1 MVRLAIL
8 WGVLGLALAPVG
20 GAAGRISLV
29 AEASVAGDAIVLA
42 DLLPGG
48 AMAERVRGVAR
59 GVELG
64 STPQLGTPR
73 RLRGAVVAEAIEQS
87 GLRADEFA
95 IPDVIVVERVGRPLR
110 GTEILATIQ
119 AAVGEFSLSSG
130 GEAAVLA
137 MRPEEM
143 LWDTALR
150 VALGDAGLQ
159 VREMFVNLSARRA
172 SFRLVTNSGAGVEF
186 AVLGRIAAKPSGV
199 REISQSALQISG
211 RAKLHRSVGPKRGS
225 NASETA
231 AIAGKAGVSD
241 QFLNLPVAIAAGG
254 LAQIWLHSD
263 NSSIVMQVK
272 ALQAGR
278 VGETI
283 RVRLPQSG
291 WTMRAV
297 VTGPAALEVIF

>member
-8 WGVLGLALAPVG
+8 LGMLNLVFAPLGSAASKIALVTEVNV
-20 GAAGRISLV
+20 V
-29 AEASVAGDAIVLA
+29 ADAIVLA
-42 DLLPGG
+42 DLLPSGG
-48 AMAERVRGVAR
+48 MAERVREVAR

-73 RLRGAVVAEAIEQS
+73 RLRGAAIAVAIEQS
-87 GLRADEFA
+87 GLRADDFA
-95 IPDVIVVERVGRPLR
+95 IPDVIVVERAGRPLD
-110 GTEILATIQ
+110 GVEILATIQ

-137 MRPEEM
+137 MRPEDM

-159 VREMFVNLSARRA
+159 VREMFVDLSTRRA
-172 SFRLVTNSGAGVEF
+172 SFRLVTNSGTGVEF
-186 AVLGRIAAKPSGV
+186 AVLGRIAAKADEV
-199 REISQSALQISG
+199 REISQSALPISG
-211 RAKLHRSVGPKRGS
+211 RTELHRFVGPKRDS
-225 NASETA
+225 NVSESA
-231 AIAGKAGVSD
+231 RIPGKARVSD

-254 LAQIWLHSD
+254 LAQIWLHSE
-263 NSSIVMQVK
+263 NSSIVMLVK

-291 WTMRAV
+291 RTMRAV
-297 VTGPAALEVIF
+297 VTGPAELEAIF

>member
-8 WGVLGLALAPVG
+8 LGMLSLAFAPVG

-48 AMAERVRGVAR
+48 AMAGRVRGVAR

-73 RLRGAVVAEAIEQS
+73 RLRGVAVAEAIEQS
-87 GLRADEFA
+87 GLGVDEFA
-95 IPDVIVVERVGRPLR
+95 IPDVIVVQRAGRPLD
-110 GTEILATIQ
+110 GAEILATIQ
-119 AAVGEFSLSSG
+119 AAVEEFSLSSG

-150 VALGDAGLQ
+150 VAPGDAGLQ
-159 VREMFVNLSARRA
+159 VREMFVDLATRRA

-186 AVLGRIAAKPSGV
+186 AVLGRIAAKASRL
-199 REISQSALQISG
+199 REISQSSVQISG
-211 RAKLHRSVGPKRGS
+211 GAKLLRFAGPKRDR
-225 NASETA
+225 NASESA

-241 QFLNLPVAIAAGG
+241 EFLNLPVAITAGG
-254 LAQIWLHSD
+254 LAQIWLHSE

-278 VGETI
+278 IGETI

-291 WTMRAV
+291 RTMRAV
-297 VTGPAALEVIF
+297 VTGPAALEAIF

>member
-1 MVRLAIL
+1 MTRLAIL
-8 WGVLGLALAPVG
+8 LAMLTLVFAPLGS
-20 GAAGRISLV
+20 AASKIGLV
-29 AEASVAGDAIVLA
+29 TEVSVVADAIVLA

-48 AMAERVRGVAR
+48 GMAERVREVAR

-73 RLRGAVVAEAIEQS
+73 RLRGAAVAEAIEQS
-87 GLRADEFA
+87 GLRADDFA
-95 IPDVIVVERVGRPLR
+95 IPDVIVVERAGRPLD
-110 GTEILATIQ
+110 GVEILATIQ

-130 GEAAVLA
+130 SEAAVLA
-137 MRPEEM
+137 MRPQEM

-159 VREMFVNLSARRA
+159 VREMFVDLSTRRA
-172 SFRLVTNSGAGVEF
+172 SFRLVTNSGTGVEF
-186 AVLGRIAAKPSGV
+186 AVLGRIAAKADGV
-199 REISQSALQISG
+199 RGISQSALPISG
-211 RAKLHRSVGPKRGS
+211 RTELHRFVGPKRDS
-225 NASETA
+225 NTSESA
-231 AIAGKAGVSD
+231 RIAGKARVSD

-254 LAQIWLHSD
+254 LAQIWLHSE

-291 WTMRAV
+291 RTMRAV
-297 VTGPAALEVIF
+297 VTGPAELEANF

>member
-1 MVRLAIL
+1 MVRLAIF
-8 WGVLGLALAPVG
+8 LGMLNLVFAPLGSAARKIALVTEV
-20 GAAGRISLV
+20 SVV
-29 AEASVAGDAIVLA
+29 ADAIVLA

-48 AMAERVRGVAR
+48 GMVERVREVAR
-59 GVELG
+59 GVKLG

-73 RLRGAVVAEAIEQS
+73 RLRGTAVAEAIEQS
-87 GLRADEFA
+87 GLRADDFA
-95 IPDVIVVERVGRPLR
+95 IPDVVVVERAGRPFD
-110 GTEILATIQ
+110 GAEILATIQ

-159 VREMFVNLSARRA
+159 VREMFVDLSTRRA
-172 SFRLVTNSGAGVEF
+172 SFLLVTNSGTGVEF
-186 AVLGRIAAKPSGV
+186 AVLGRIAAKTSRV
-199 REISQSALQISG
+199 REISESALQDSG
-211 RAKLHRSVGPKRGS
+211 GANLRHFVGPKRDNRVS
-225 NASETA
+225 NSTA
-231 AIAGKAGVSD
+231 IPGKAGVSD
-241 QFLNLPVAIAAGG
+241 EFLNLPVAIAAGG
-254 LAQIWLHSD
+254 LAQIWLHSE
-263 NSSIVMQVK
+263 NSRIVMQVK

-291 WTMRAV
+291 RTMRAV
-297 VTGPAALEVIF
+297 VTGPAELEAIF